1 MFGRT
6 KSSPQIDKAL
16 SQSINYEVSLAD
28 LARRSERRAWFVAGS
43 ATVLAALLAAGYLIM
58 LPLKERTPFLVMA
71 DAYTG
76 TAKVARL
83 TSGLSGSSI
92 TGNQAINRSNI
103 AHYITSRES
112 YDYDLLNARDWRVVY
127 TMSSEAVSAVY
138 RAGYAANNR
147 ESPIALYGKSNAIRV
162 NIISITPSTEGW
174 FGKEGGATVRF
185 QRVLVNKTNGST
197 RILDTRTAALQ
208 YTYNEDLPLSEE
220 QRFDNPLGFQ
230 VTSYR
235 VERELISL
243 PVEPAS
249 VAQPAPAASIVQPP
263 ATTDAG
269 MGGVQPASSMQP
281 SSGQEQQ
288 TGQAQP
294 GVVIPPPP
302 ASQQAGAV
310 SGGNNNNGAQ
320 TQ

>member
-138 RAGYAANNR
+138 RAGYAANNP

-269 MGGVQPASSMQP
+269 MDGVQPAPSMQP